1 MTAAEVV
8 TATTAQSGKSAPNSK
23 EASPVKVKTSSEVQ
37 EEAKTHLATGKRHLL
52 VSDVPAAVTSLAQ
65 SCELLSTQFGET
77 AKECA
82 ESYYYYGKALLELSR
97 LESGVLGNALD
108 GVPEEGD
115 EANTSQVEDPAKMT
129 DDEKKEVEEKVGE
142 ALEEN
147 FQESLQKKE
156 KSKESKEGESKSVES
171 KTGEFKSEESKEGD
185 AGTSEGSKDNDVETT
200 EDEGMEEGD
209 DSEAEE
215 SNGEDMDAEKSTTE
229 GADNTEGD
237 SEKKDEE
244 EEPSNLQ
251 LAWEMLEL
259 AKMVYTKQAEESAV
273 DTKAEIEEKL
283 CSTMLAL
290 GEVSLENENYKQAVE
305 DIRMCLKKQEILP
318 KDSRV
323 VAETHYQLGV
333 ALGFNSE
340 FEEAVESL
348 NSAIKIIKERINK
361 IKKGIKSPKK
371 SPTKDEKKEV
381 TELEALIP
389 EIEEKITDTQDMK
402 KEAEAKTKDGNEGL
416 TSSSGDKTESKN
428 VTSIAVKR
436 KADDQATAS
445 KKVVA
450 DKEKTAAAS

>member
-1 MTAAEVV
+1 M
-8 TATTAQSGKSAPNSK
+8 G
-23 EASPVKVKTSSEVQ
+23 
-37 EEAKTHLATGKRHLL
+37 
-52 VSDVPAAVTSLAQ
+52 
-65 SCELLSTQFGET
+65 
-77 AKECA
+77 
-82 ESYYYYGKALLELSR
+82 
-97 LESGVLGNALD
+97 
-108 GVPEEGD
+108 
-115 EANTSQVEDPAKMT
+115 
-129 DDEKKEVEEKVGE
+129 EVEEKVGE

-156 KSKESKEGESKSVES
+156 EKSKESKEGESKSEES
-171 KTGEFKSEESKEGD
+171 KTGESKSEESKEGD
-185 AGTSEGSKDNDVETT
+185 AGTSEGSKNKKVETT

-259 AKMVYTKQAEESAV
+259 AKMVYTKQVEESAV
-273 DTKAEIEEKL
+273 DIKSEIEEKL

-305 DIRMCLKKQEILP
+305 DIRMCLKKQESLP

-348 NSAIKIIKERINK
+348 NSAIRIIKERIKK
-361 IKKGIKSPKK
+361 IKEGIKSPKK

-389 EIEEKITDTQDMK
+389 EIEEKITDTKDMK

-416 TSSSGDKTESKN
+416 TSSSGDKTKN

-436 KADDQATAS
+436 KAGAEDAKS
-445 KKVVA
+445 KKVVSE
-450 DKEKTAAAS
+450 KEKTAAAS

>member
-156 KSKESKEGESKSVES
+156 EKE
-171 KTGEFKSEESKEGD
+171 KSEESKEGEAKSEESKVGD
-185 AGTSEGSKDNDVETT
+185 AGTSEGSKNKEVETT

>member
-1 MTAAEVV
+1 MGSSVSSHLLYSALIKNQSSILIIMTAAEVV

-23 EASPVKVKTSSEVQ
+23 EASPVKVKTSIEVQ

-156 KSKESKEGESKSVES
+156 EKEKSEESTEGEA
-171 KTGEFKSEESKEGD
+171 KSEESKVGD
-185 AGTSEGSKDNDVETT
+185 AGTSEGSKNKEVETT

-229 GADNTEGD
+229 GADNT
-237 SEKKDEE
+237 
-244 EEPSNLQ
+244 
-251 LAWEMLEL
+251 
-259 AKMVYTKQAEESAV
+259 
-273 DTKAEIEEKL
+273 
-283 CSTMLAL
+283 
-290 GEVSLENENYKQAVE
+290 
-305 DIRMCLKKQEILP
+305 
-318 KDSRV
+318 
-323 VAETHYQLGV
+323 
-333 ALGFNSE
+333 
-340 FEEAVESL
+340 
-348 NSAIKIIKERINK
+348 
-361 IKKGIKSPKK
+361 
-371 SPTKDEKKEV
+371 
-381 TELEALIP
+381 
-389 EIEEKITDTQDMK
+389 
-402 KEAEAKTKDGNEGL
+402 
-416 TSSSGDKTESKN
+416 
-428 VTSIAVKR
+428 
-436 KADDQATAS
+436 
-445 KKVVA
+445 
-450 DKEKTAAAS
+450 

>member
-156 KSKESKEGESKSVES
+156 EKE
-171 KTGEFKSEESKEGD
+171 KSEESKQGEAKSEESKAGD
-185 AGTSEGSKDNDVETT
+185 AGTSEGSKNKEVETT

-237 SEKKDEE
+237 SEKKDDE